1 MNRPTKIQL
10 NAASPPDILMVLRSL
25 QAGKWLIAATVAG
38 AVALAVAHQRFS
50 EPVFVATAEVLL
62 EGAEKKVVEFDAAS
76 ETAASLDKAI
86 ATEARILHSPGLARK
101 LVDEQSLMDDPEF
114 NPMLRPPAAPSLG
127 WVKMRLRQLLGSGE
141 DVAPTEQEMLAAT
154 VIRTL
159 QSIGVTNV
167 PETSVFRV
175 QVASGSPEKAARL
188 ANALVRLYIVNR
200 LEAQFES
207 SSQATRWLGE
217 QVTALKADLED
228 SEARLKTYRASTQ
241 VLGAEALA
249 GQNLRVKELRDRL
262 GQSQAKIRQAEARIA
277 ALEALAEGRKPQ
289 LDGGLE
295 GDPLLTPLL
304 DRGDGAAREAAR
316 LISTIRAQM
325 EREQRLAET
334 LSVSVADLGSRI
346 DRQSDELVRLQQLQR
361 EVDANASIYEFALA
375 RLRELSVERG
385 VRRAGVQILSDAE
398 PPLAPAGP
406 GLPVVAALAAVV
418 GGMLGAGLI
427 LVRKSVHDA
436 FRTAEEL
443 ETISGLPVVG
453 QVPRVARGAR
463 RLPLKH
469 ITSDTPSLFTEA
481 IRNLRTTILLNYSK
495 KAKVIV
501 LASALPGEGKTT
513 VALALARSMSR
524 IGSRVLL
531 IDADLR
537 RRSLGKMVSPQD
549 EEGGLIEA
557 LLDGQPLE
565 GVVVES
571 EVLGADLL
579 LCGSCVYNAA
589 DIFSFDEFRR
599 LIEQAKAD
607 YDTIIIDTPPV
618 LAVPD
623 VRLIARCADI
633 LFLIVR
639 WNQTTRLQ
647 LADAVRELDDVRAQT
662 TGCILSQIDAKGLS
676 RYGYGD
682 RRGTYA
688 SFRAGYY
695 QG

>member
-25 QAGKWLIAATVAG
+25 RAGKWLIAATVAG

-62 EGAEKKVVEFDAAS
+62 EGAEKKVVEFDAES